1 VGGQARAGETLI
13 SPRCPRIR
21 LAVRGTTACP
31 PRSRSPRSVR
41 AAAWSVAPLITLAAA
56 ISVLLSKTVAG
67 ATASATP
74 ARATA
79 KPSQHHPDP
88 RPRRTSPR
96 GSCASGDDRSCCPGR
111 SEEPGAPGRDHHQ
124 LVIPRQLLV
133 VRRLLR
139 GAHVAAARAIRSCSV
154 TRSVSA
160 ATRARPRTGRT
171 QSGRRGVPAP
181 QACVP
186 ARHTAAA
193 GHGWPPGDGQP
204 VPPAQI
210 PLPRRLRVITVPGSQ
225 GRHHAGDRLAVKRSR
240 CRRRRITSMRRRFL
254 TLPEPRLTG
263 EGRRLGRAH
272 DRARS
277 PNRAERRGA

>member
-1 VGGQARAGETLI
+1 MPAPEQVAPERASRRLERGAADHPGRGDQRPAQQDCRRGHRFRYAGARDGEA
-13 SPRCPRIR
+13 
-21 LAVRGTTACP
+21 LAAP
-31 PRSRSPRSVR
+31 PRS
-41 AAAWSVAPLITLAAA
+41 
-56 ISVLLSKTVAG
+56 
-67 ATASATP
+67 ATAAH
-74 ARATA
+74 
-79 KPSQHHPDP
+79 Q
-88 RPRRTSPR
+88 PR

-111 SEEPGAPGRDHHQ
+111 SEEPGVPGRDHHQ

-160 ATRARPRTGRT
+160 VTRARPRTGRT